1 MEEKNLDIYGDP
13 PIPWSRARD
22 QLEAAAKTTEG
33 DPEVHKTYSLST
45 VRPDGR
51 PHLAGVGALWVDGK
65 FHFTS
70 GTGTRKSRNLGANPN
85 CALSMALPGLDLVV
99 EGRAAKVT
107 DQATLE
113 RLAQRYAAQGWPARA
128 ADGALTAEYSAP
140 SAGPPPWHL
149 YVVTALVAFGVA
161 SVKPYGA
168 TRWRFDATGS

>member
-1 MEEKNLDIYGDP
+1 METKNLDIYGNP
-13 PIPWSRARD
+13 PIPWSRALEL
-22 QLEAAAKTTEG
+22 LEAAPPTQAPRTTW
-33 DPEVHKTYSLST
+33 LST

-65 FHFTS
+65 FYLTS
-70 GTGTRKSRNLGANPN
+70 GPGTQKSRNLAANPS

-113 RLAQRYAAQGWPARA
+113 RLAQLYAAQGWPARA
-128 ADGALTAEYSAP
+128 SDGALTAEFSAP

-149 YVVTALVAFGVA
+149 YVVTPLVAFGVA
-161 SVKPYGA
+161 GEKPYGA
-168 TRWRFDATGS
+168 TRWRF

>member
-1 MEEKNLDIYGDP
+1 MATAQADT
-13 PIPWSRARD
+13 SRADDFRATNRST
-22 QLEAAAKTTEG
+22 LSVWKPRISTSTETRPSRG
-33 DPEVHKTYSLST
+33 RAHWNYS
-45 VRPDGR
+45 R

-65 FHFTS
+65 FYLVS
-70 GTGTRKSRNLGANPN
+70 GPSTQKSRNLAANPS

-128 ADGALTAEYSAP
+128 SDGALTAEYSAP

-149 YVVTALVAFGVA
+149 YVVTPLAAFGVA
-161 SVKPYGA
+161 GEKPYGA
-168 TRWRFDATGS
+168 TRWRF

>member
-13 PIPWSRARD
+13 PIPWSRVLQ
-22 QLEAAAKTTEG
+22 QLEAAPDIQPPLTTW
-33 DPEVHKTYSLST
+33 LST

-51 PHLAGVGALWVDGK
+51 PHTAGVGALWVDGK
-65 FHFTS
+65 FYFTS
-70 GTGTRKSRNLGANPN
+70 GPATRKSRNLAANPN
-85 CALSMALPGLDLVV
+85 CTMSMSLPGLDLIV

-107 DQATLE
+107 DQPTIE
-113 RLAQRYAAQGWPARA
+113 RLAERYAAQGLPAKA
-128 ADGALTAEYSAP
+128 TDGALTAEYSAP

-168 TRWRFDATGS
+168 TRWRFDATRP